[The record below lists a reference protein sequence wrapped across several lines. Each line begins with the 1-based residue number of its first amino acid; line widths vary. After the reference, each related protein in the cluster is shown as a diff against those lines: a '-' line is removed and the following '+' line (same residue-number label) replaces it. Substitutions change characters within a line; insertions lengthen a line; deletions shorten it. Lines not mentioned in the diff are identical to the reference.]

1 MFIDLARIHVKAG
14 DGGNGCVAFRREK
27 FIPKG
32 GPSGGD
38 GGRGGDVVLVADP
51 DLNTLLPFR
60 YRRRFAAGRGAHGE
74 GSGRSGRSGE
84 DRAISVPVG
93 TTVYDGASGAQLAD
107 LTLPEQRLTV
117 ARGGRGGRGNA
128 HFATPTRRAPRR
140 ADPGA
145 SGEEREIR
153 LELRLIADVGLVGL
167 PNAGKSSLLTRIS
180 AARPKVAAYPFTT
193 TEPIL
198 GVVPVP
204 GAPGII
210 VADIPGL
217 IEGAHRGAGLGQQFL
232 RHVTRTRV
240 LVHVVDL
247 AGEDPLRQM
256 ATVER
261 ELSFFAPGFL
271 TRPTIV
277 AGNKI
282 DLPEARTRW
291 PAFKAEL
298 DRRGITAVPISA
310 ATGEGIPRL
319 LDAIVGL
326 FGSRQSDAR
335 VQSAGVAGPPPEQ
348 VAERMQ
354 PAGDTGDAH
363 PHRGPEETPAGEEK
377 TRPGE
382 GAPAASTQFGDRA
395 RSRR

>member
-1 MFIDLARIHVKAG
+1 MFIDLARIQIKAG

-27 FIPKG
+27 FVPKG
-32 GPSGGD
+32 GPSGGN
-38 GGRGGDVVLVADP
+38 GGWGGDVVLVADP

-60 YRRRFAAGRGAHGE
+60 YRRRFAAGRGGHGE

-93 TTVYDGASGAQLAD
+93 TTVYDGASGKQLAD
-107 LTLPEQRLTV
+107 LILPGQRLTV

-128 HFATPTRRAPRR
+128 HFATPTRQAPRM
-140 ADPGA
+140 AEPGSA
-145 SGEEREIR
+145 GEERVIR

-167 PNAGKSSLLTRIS
+167 PNAGKSSLLARIS

-193 TEPIL
+193 TEPVL
-198 GVVPVP
+198 GVVPMP
-204 GAPGII
+204 AAPGII
-210 VADIPGL
+210 VADVPGL

-232 RHVTRTRV
+232 RHITRTRL

-247 AGEDPLRQM
+247 AGEDPLQQL

-261 ELSFFAPGFL
+261 ELALFAPAFR

-282 DLPEARTRW
+282 DLPEARIRW
-291 PAFKAEL
+291 PAFKADLEG
-298 DRRGITAVPISA
+298 RGMTAVPISA
-310 ATGEGIPRL
+310 ATGEGIPAL

-326 FGSRQSDAR
+326 LRPQ
-335 VQSAGVAGPPPEQ
+335 QI
-348 VAERMQ
+348 AERMQ
-354 PAGDTGDAH
+354 SAADPGGVQPQRA
-363 PHRGPEETPAGEEK
+363 PEESPAGEEK
-377 TRPGE
+377 TRRDD
-382 GAPAASTQFGDRA
+382 AARVASTQRGDVQNA
-395 RSRR
+395 PSP